1 MNRSLIILA
10 FLFPILILLQVLIF
24 NHIMLFNLAV
34 PFVFIYFIVRF
45 PLGVSGSWAITF
57 AFLMGLIVDIFSDT
71 LGVNALACTIL
82 AGVKPSV
89 FYAYVP
95 RDDKT
100 KNIVPTITTIGW
112 QNYSK
117 YLITL
122 SAIFCLLEF
131 GIEYFSYAGIQEIL
145 LMAVASSI
153 ITFIVILGID
163 SLLPSDNQY

>member
-10 FLFPILILLQVLIF
+10 FLFPVLILMQVLIF

-45 PLGVSGSWAITF
+45 PIGVSGSWAITF
-57 AFLMGLIVDIFSDT
+57 AFIMGLIVDIFSDT

-100 KNIVPTITTIGW
+100 KNIVPTISSVGW

-122 SAIFCLLEF
+122 TTIFCLLEF
-131 GIEYFSYAGIQEIL
+131 GIEYFSYASLQDII
-145 LMAVASSI
+145 LMAVASSLL
-153 ITFIVILGID
+153 TFIVILGID